1 MKLFSGVFPIRL
13 GNPMANAETIIN
25 IINEHNEADI
35 YLFPAYCLEGATCGR
50 LIDFK
55 YFKEEIESAIDK
67 LCEFTEDN
75 GKIIVT
81 AAHGHDNIV
90 IKDGDILK
98 NTTFTCE
105 GKKVSVSQSVREA
118 FDVLLLPTSMPS
130 YPCIQNDVIEF
141 CAKASL
147 DKKCSVAVANSGFG
161 ESSADNVF
169 KGFAGIFKKGVIVD
183 FKAQDEPELT
193 YCLVD
198 YAKETGL
205 VYARSRAIDYRIPY
219 FGKNE
224 PKRYLSELFKL
235 QTQALYTRL
244 KSSGIYRV
252 VVNVSGGLDSTLALM
267 VANETMKM
275 LKMPSQNII
284 AITQPCFGTG
294 GRTYNNAKKLM
305 ELLNVTALDINISN
319 AVTAH
324 LADIGADIGTHDVVY
339 ENAQARERAQVAFDI
354 ANKYNAIVL
363 GTGDMSEAALGFC
376 TFGGDT
382 LGHYN
387 VNATV
392 PKTVMQQLVRQLSAE
407 NEGELGKVLL
417 DIVETPISPELKEG
431 QVTED
436 IVGPYVLHD
445 FIMYYFAKLHLS
457 KEEIRHYM
465 LATFEEYDDDEID
478 KWLDVFFNRFKG
490 SRFKRAAACEGA
502 NLIGFTLPY
511 IPADAEM

>member
-1 MKLFSGVFPIRL
+1 MSFVHLHVHSEYSL
-13 GNPMANAETIIN
+13 L
-25 IINEHNEADI
+25 D
-35 YLFPAYCLEGATCGR
+35 GACR
-50 LIDFK
+50 V
-55 YFKEEIESAIDK
+55 
-67 LCEFTEDN
+67 TE
-75 GKIIVT
+75 
-81 AAHGHDNIV
+81 
-90 IKDGDILK
+90 
-98 NTTFTCE
+98 
-105 GKKVSVSQSVREA
+105 
-118 FDVLLLPTSMPS
+118 
-130 YPCIQNDVIEF
+130 
-141 CAKASL
+141 
-147 DKKCSVAVANSGFG
+147 
-161 ESSADNVF
+161 
-169 KGFAGIFKKGVIVD
+169 
-183 FKAQDEPELT
+183 
-193 YCLVD
+193 LVD

-235 QTQALYTRL
+235 QVQALYTRL
-244 KSSGIYRV
+244 KSAGIYRV

-465 LATFEEYDDDEID
+465 LATFEEYVDDEID

>member
-13 GNPMANAETIIN
+13 GKPMANAETIIN
-25 IINEHNEADI
+25 IIKEHNDADI

-50 LIDFK
+50 LIDYK
-55 YFKEEIESAIDK
+55 YFQAEIEEAVDK

-75 GKIIVT
+75 GKVIVT
-81 AAHGHDNIV
+81 ADHVNGNIV

-98 NTTFTCE
+98 KTTFMLN
-105 GKKVSVSQSVREA
+105 GKKIAVSQSVKEPS
-118 FDVLLLPTSMPS
+118 DILLLPTAMAS

-147 DKKCSVAVANSGFG
+147 DNKCSVAVANAGFG

-169 KGFAGIFKKGVIVD
+169 KGFAGMFKNGVIVD
-183 FKAQDEPELT
+183 FKAQDDPELT

-198 YAKETGL
+198 YTKETGI
-205 VYARSRAIDYRIPY
+205 VYARNRAIDYKIPY

-235 QTQALYTRL
+235 QIQALYTRL

-267 VANETMKM
+267 VASETMKM

-284 AITQPCFGTG
+284 AITQPCFSTG

-305 ELLNVTALDINISN
+305 ELLNVTALEIDIKN

-324 LADIGADIGTHDVVY
+324 LADIGADINNHDVVY

-407 NEGELGKVLL
+407 NEGELGKVLF
-417 DIVETPISPELKEG
+417 DVVDTPISPELKEN
-431 QVTED
+431 QKTED
-436 IVGPYVLHD
+436 IVGPYILHD
-445 FIMYYFAKLHLS
+445 FIMYYYAKLHFA
-457 KEEIRHYM
+457 KEDIRQYM
-465 LATFEEYDDDEID
+465 LATFDEYDDDEID
-478 KWLDVFFNRFKG
+478 KWLEVFFKRFNS

>member
-1 MKLFSGVFPIRL
+1 
-13 GNPMANAETIIN
+13 
-25 IINEHNEADI
+25 
-35 YLFPAYCLEGATCGR
+35 
-50 LIDFK
+50 
-55 YFKEEIESAIDK
+55 
-67 LCEFTEDN
+67 
-75 GKIIVT
+75 
-81 AAHGHDNIV
+81 
-90 IKDGDILK
+90 
-98 NTTFTCE
+98 
-105 GKKVSVSQSVREA
+105 
-118 FDVLLLPTSMPS
+118 
-130 YPCIQNDVIEF
+130 
-141 CAKASL
+141 
-147 DKKCSVAVANSGFG
+147 
-161 ESSADNVF
+161 
-169 KGFAGIFKKGVIVD
+169 
-183 FKAQDEPELT
+183 
-193 YCLVD
+193 
-198 YAKETGL
+198 
-205 VYARSRAIDYRIPY
+205 
-219 FGKNE
+219 
-224 PKRYLSELFKL
+224 
-235 QTQALYTRL
+235 
-244 KSSGIYRV
+244 
-252 VVNVSGGLDSTLALM
+252 
-267 VANETMKM
+267 
-275 LKMPSQNII
+275 
-284 AITQPCFGTG
+284 
-294 GRTYNNAKKLM
+294 AKKLM

-465 LATFEEYDDDEID
+465 LATFEEYVDDEID